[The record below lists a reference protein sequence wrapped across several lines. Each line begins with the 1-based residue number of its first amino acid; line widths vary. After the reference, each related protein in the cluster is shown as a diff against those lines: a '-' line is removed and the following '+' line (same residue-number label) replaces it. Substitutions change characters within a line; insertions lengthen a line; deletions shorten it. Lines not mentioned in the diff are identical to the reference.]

1 MHSAAW
7 RISLWATLA
16 FAIGTMLV
24 FAMLHRFVANDIQR
38 RSDAWL
44 SGEVAVLG
52 DVAGRTPKDR
62 LYGRVVRE
70 VAELA
75 SREVPDKLRSNS
87 NENDSVFFLQA
98 GDDGT
103 LKLWVGAGDGMPNLA
118 AIRARKFVSDV
129 PYDLNVKGF
138 NHPFRVASVRLED
151 GSHIYLGLSERDEL
165 RVLKNLR
172 IRFFCLWL
180 LIVSFGAAIVFFV
193 TRRMLGHVRK
203 ITEAA
208 SQIGQSDLSSRVPT
222 SRRNDEVAHLAR
234 TLNHM
239 LDRIENTV
247 HQLHTITD
255 SLAHDLRS
263 PLTAIRGKLETA
275 LSNDVRVDQ
284 TEPIVSAIDELD
296 RLTNFLNTSLDVAE
310 AKADALRLSRI
321 EIDLDELVRGM
332 LDLYEPCMN
341 DKGLGVRYRSV
352 GPVKVLA
359 DAALLHRV
367 IANILDNELK
377 HLPASCTVY
386 LLLQTDEDVA
396 TLIVEDDGPGFD
408 VDVCRHLFERRIRG
422 RESRGHGL
430 GLAFVEAVVRVH
442 GGRVTAIN
450 RSEGGARLSITL
462 PLCNVTSVAGSHTL
476 ALTNDG
482 TVRYAAPLP
491 MASPSIVSDSSAV
504 LVKNESGKSWC
515 GAARCSRARSSDPP
529 DSAISDFDNASG
541 LTSE

>member
-1 MHSAAW
+1 MSSKTANPVMHSAAW

-118 AIRARKFVSDV
+118 AIRARKFISDV

-138 NHPFRVASVRLED
+138 NHPFRVASVRLDD

-165 RVLKNLR
+165 RVLRNLR
-172 IRFFCLWL
+172 YRFFCLWL
-180 LIVSFGAAIVFFV
+180 LIVLFGSVIVFFV
-193 TRRMLGHVRK
+193 TRRMLGHVRE

-208 SQIGQSDLSSRVPT
+208 SRIGQSDLSSRVPT
-222 SRRNDEVAHLAR
+222 NKRNDEVGHLAL
-234 TLNHM
+234 TLNRM
-239 LDRIENTV
+239 LDRIESSM
-247 HQLHTITD
+247 HQLHTITE

-263 PLTAIRGKLETA
+263 PLTAIRGKLEIV
-275 LSNDVRVDQ
+275 LSGDLRVEQ
-284 TEPIVSAIDELD
+284 SEPIVSAIDELD
-296 RLTNFLNTSLDVAE
+296 RLTEFLNTSLDVAE
-310 AKADALRLSRI
+310 AKADALRLSRTQV
-321 EIDLDELVRGM
+321 DLDKLIRVM
-332 LDLYEPCMN
+332 IDLYEPCMSE
-341 DKGLGVRYRSV
+341 KGLRVHLRSA
-352 GPVKVLA
+352 GPVTVLA

-367 IANILDNELK
+367 IANLLDNELN
-377 HLPASCTVY
+377 HLPASCTVSIR
-386 LLLQTDEDVA
+386 LAESQNVA
-396 TLIVEDDGPGFD
+396 TLIVEDDGPGFASEIG
-408 VDVCRHLFERRIRG
+408 LQMFEQRVKG
-422 RESRGHGL
+422 RESKGHGL
-430 GLAFVEAVVRVH
+430 GLAFVEAVVRAH
-442 GGRVTAIN
+442 GGSVTASN
-450 RSEGGARLSITL
+450 HPEGGALLSITW
-462 PLCNVTSVAGSHTL
+462 PRETGEKVE
-476 ALTNDG
+476 
-482 TVRYAAPLP
+482 APH
-491 MASPSIVSDSSAV
+491 SFV
-504 LVKNESGKSWC
+504 LIN
-515 GAARCSRARSSDPP
+515 R
-529 DSAISDFDNASG
+529 
-541 LTSE
+541 

>member
-1 MHSAAW
+1 MSSKEHNPIMHSAAW

-16 FAIGTMLV
+16 FAIGTMLI

-52 DVAGRTPKDR
+52 DVAVRTPKDR

-98 GDDGT
+98 GDEGA
-103 LKLWVGAGDGMPNLA
+103 LKLWVGAGDGMPHLA

-129 PYDLNVKGF
+129 PNDLNVKGF
-138 NHPFRVASVRLED
+138 SHPFRVASVRLDD
-151 GSHIYLGLSERDEL
+151 GSHIYLGLSERDQL

-172 IRFFCLWL
+172 IRFFCLWM
-180 LIVSFGAAIVFFV
+180 LIVLFGAAIVFFV
-193 TRRMLGHVRK
+193 TRRMLGHVRQ

-208 SQIGQSDLSSRVPT
+208 SQIGQSDLSRRVPT
-222 SRRNDEVAHLAR
+222 SKRNDEVGHLAR

-255 SLAHDLRS
+255 SLAHDMRS

-275 LSNDVRVDQ
+275 LSTDVRVDRD
-284 TEPIVSAIDELD
+284 EPIVSAIDELD
-296 RLTNFLNTSLDVAE
+296 RLTDFLNTSLDVAE
-310 AKADALRLSRI
+310 AKADALRLSRT
-321 EIDLDELVRGM
+321 EIDLDDLVRGM
-332 LDLYEPCMN
+332 LDLYELSMN
-341 DKGLGVRYRSV
+341 HKGLSVQFRSAGSV
-352 GPVKVLA
+352 EVFA
-359 DAALLHRV
+359 DPALLHRV
-367 IANILDNELK
+367 VANMLDNELK

-386 LLLQTDEDVA
+386 LSLQAGEQMAV
-396 TLIVEDDGPGFD
+396 LSVEDDGPGFD
-408 VDVCRHLFERRIRG
+408 VDVRRHLFERRIKG

-442 GGRVTAIN
+442 GGSVTATN
-450 RSEGGARLSITL
+450 RSEGGARLSIAL
-462 PLCNVTSVAGSHTL
+462 PLWKPTPEAGSQTL
-476 ALTNDG
+476 LLAKG
-482 TVRYAAPLP
+482 
-491 MASPSIVSDSSAV
+491 
-504 LVKNESGKSWC
+504 
-515 GAARCSRARSSDPP
+515 
-529 DSAISDFDNASG
+529 
-541 LTSE
+541 